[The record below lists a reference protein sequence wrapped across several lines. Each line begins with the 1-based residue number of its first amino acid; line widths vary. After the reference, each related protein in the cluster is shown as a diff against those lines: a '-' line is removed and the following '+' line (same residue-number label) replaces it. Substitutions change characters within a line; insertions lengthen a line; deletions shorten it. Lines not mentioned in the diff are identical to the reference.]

1 MHRRQL
7 LQYLAALVLI
17 VAAICFVIA
26 LRKIQTAQAVF
37 AEAELEHQRA
47 KQALQ
52 RHKAAAEKHRAPQPA
67 LTDAEVLELARLRNE
82 VTRLRKEQEAATAKP
97 TTTAAVPV
105 GTSEQ
110 AATKVISHS
119 VTSSAN
125 LHLGHTIALGSWF
138 SSTPGKQIMG
148 FLTPELSGEGVMV
161 ATRIFEIPKSTL
173 EQLGFNQ
180 FGNGATF
187 TPDQF
192 KGILQRAEQAEGT
205 DILAMPRILTL
216 SGREAE
222 VAIRQRLAD
231 GTETGP
237 IIRVTPTVDATRT
250 AVRLDFKFELNQL
263 PSTPPAKP

>member
-1 MHRRQL
+1 MRRERVLLSCSIVLNLGLVILMIYEGRKHRAATQMAVESRMRIEYLSRQL
-7 LQYLAALVLI
+7 
-17 VAAICFVIA
+17 
-26 LRKIQTAQAVF
+26 
-37 AEAELEHQRA
+37 AEAEAGAR
-47 KQALQ
+47 KQSASQ
-52 RHKAAAEKHRAPQPA
+52 ASI
-67 LTDAEVLELARLRNE
+67 TNAEVLELARLRNE

-125 LHLGHTIALGSWF
+125 LHLGNTIALGSWF